1 MTRRHSLLAL
11 AFLAGIAATLA
22 LLTYAGWQPLDVVRQ
37 KLRPETP
44 HERYTRA
51 LLESGL
57 AGSALAREW
66 LGAAARSLE
75 QPVPLAAPFAEQA
88 LLNPARPLGL
98 GYAVELKRG
107 QAFTVHL
114 QVETDV
120 RGQVFVDLFAPD
132 TDGRLGRRPVS
143 SAREGE
149 TSLSHEARRSGRY
162 VLRIQPELLRGGRLR
177 VASSPAPSLAFP
189 VKGGGSHS
197 IRSVFGDRRDAG
209 TRRHEGVDIFA
220 PRGTPVVAATDGLVV
235 RVGETAR
242 GGRVVWLLDPSRR
255 VSLYY
260 AHLDEQK
267 VRTGAIVRAGETL
280 GTVGNTGNARTT
292 PPHLHFGIY
301 ASGEGAIDPDAFIRP
316 LPGTPPPPAL
326 NASAL
331 GAWATVRRPSPLR
344 AAPSQAA
351 AVVGALGP
359 DSPVRVEGSLGSW
372 VRTSTAGNTTA
383 FVEARALE
391 IPRTAPDG
399 G

>member
-1 MTRRHSLLAL
+1 MRRHALLAL
-11 AFLAGIAATLA
+11 SFLAGSAATLG
-22 LLTYAGWQPLDVVRQ
+22 LLTYVGWGPLDAVRQ
-37 KLRPETP
+37 KLRPDTP
-44 HERYTRA
+44 HERYTRS

-66 LGAAARSLE
+66 LAAASRSLE
-75 QPVPLAAPFAEQA
+75 GPVPLTTPFTEQA
-88 LLNPARPLGL
+88 LLDPARPLGL

-107 QAFTVHL
+107 QAFTVQV

-120 RGQVFVDLFAPD
+120 PGQVFVDLFEPE
-132 TDGRLGRRPVS
+132 TGERSERRPVA

-149 TSLSHEARRSGRY
+149 TTLSHEARRSGRY
-162 VLRIQPELLRGGRLR
+162 VLRIQPELLRGGRVR

-189 VKGGGSHS
+189 VKGGGSQS
-197 IRSVFGDRRDAG
+197 IRSVFGDPRDAG
-209 TRRHEGVDIFA
+209 ARRHEGVDIFA

-260 AHLDEQK
+260 AHLDEHK

-280 GTVGNTGNARTT
+280 GTVGNTGNARST

-316 LPGTPPPPAL
+316 LPGRAPRPSL
-326 NASAL
+326 SASAL
-331 GAWATVRRPSPLR
+331 GAWATVRRPASLR

-359 DSPVRVEGSLGSW
+359 DAPVRVEGLLESW
-372 VRTSTAGNTTA
+372 VRTSTRGHASA

-391 IPRTAPDG
+391 IPRTSAEG